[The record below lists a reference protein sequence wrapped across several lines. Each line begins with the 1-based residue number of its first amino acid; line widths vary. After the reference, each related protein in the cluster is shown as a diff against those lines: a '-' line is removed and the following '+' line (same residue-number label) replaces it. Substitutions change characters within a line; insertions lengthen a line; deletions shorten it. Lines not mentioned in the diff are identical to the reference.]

1 MGDIRYINTY
11 PMTSALFITIFLVY
25 FCYLYLI
32 LLYKM
37 NKHKHIIYYDII
49 GWFFG
54 ESTNDLTEF
63 SLPYIK
69 EIEQYFDLHM
79 AEMDNRLTNISNTL
93 ESTEVNVIEENIDT
107 INQYEKELQ
116 NTSDQFIQYQDLV
129 NKTSK
134 LQENNET
141 ILADISNRYKEKITR
156 YLDGLKR
163 SLLIIADQIDVA
175 RVSKPLHTMV
185 EPLKKLYTTIY
196 DKLFTSVSNQE
207 FINNYYDGEFNDKGI
222 KQPNEINVNKVNNNI
237 DTSVSDPI
245 FANFTTQ

>member
-37 NKHKHIIYYDII
+37 NKHNHNVYYDVI

-54 ESTNDLTEF
+54 ESSNDLTEF
-63 SLPYIK
+63 TLPFMK
-69 EIEQYFDLHM
+69 EIEQYFDLYM
-79 AEMDNRLTNISNTL
+79 TQMDNRLEQISSTL
-93 ESTEVNVIEENIDT
+93 ESTEVNVIQENIDA

-129 NKTSK
+129 DKTSE

-141 ILADISNRYKEKITR
+141 ILTDISNRYKDKITR
-156 YLDGLKR
+156 YLDGLKH

-175 RVSKPLHTMV
+175 RMSKPLHTMV
-185 EPLKKLYTTIY
+185 DPLKKLYTTIY
-196 DKLFTSVSNQE
+196 NKLFTSVSNQE
-207 FINNYYDGEFNDKGI
+207 FIKKYYDGEFDNEGI
-222 KQPNEINVNKVNNNI
+222 KQPHEVNINKVDNNI

-245 FANFTTQ
+245 FTNFTTQ

>member
-1 MGDIRYINTY
+1 
-11 PMTSALFITIFLVY
+11 
-25 FCYLYLI
+25 
-32 LLYKM
+32 M
-37 NKHKHIIYYDII
+37 NKHKRIIYYDII

-63 SLPYIK
+63 TLPFMK
-69 EIEQYFDLHM
+69 EIEQYFDLYM
-79 AEMDNRLTNISNTL
+79 AQMDNRLSDISNTL
-93 ESTEVNVIEENIDT
+93 ENTEVNIIEENIKA

-129 NKTSK
+129 NKTSE

-141 ILADISNRYKEKITR
+141 ILADITNKYKEKITH

-163 SLLIIADQIDVA
+163 SLLIISDQIDVA

-185 EPLKKLYTTIY
+185 TPLKKLYSTIY
-196 DKLFTSVSNQE
+196 DKLFTSVSNQQ
-207 FINNYYDGEFNDKGI
+207 FIDDYYEGEFDNTGI
-222 KQPNEINVNKVNNNI
+222 KRPNEININKVNNNI

-245 FANFTTQ
+245 FANFVI

>member
-69 EIEQYFDLHM
+69 EIEQYFDLYM
-79 AEMDNRLTNISNTL
+79 AQMDNRLTNISNTL

-129 NKTSK
+129 NKTSN

-141 ILADISNRYKEKITR
+141 ILADISNRYKEKITH

-175 RVSKPLHTMV
+175 RVSKPLHAMV

-222 KQPNEINVNKVNNNI
+222 KQPNEININKLNNNI

>member
-11 PMTSALFITIFLVY
+11 PGTSALFITIFLVY
-25 FCYLYLI
+25 FCYIYLI

-37 NKHKHIIYYDII
+37 NKHKRIIYYDII

-63 SLPYIK
+63 TLPFMTT
-69 EIEQYFDLHM
+69 IEEYFDLYM
-79 AEMDNRLTNISNTL
+79 AQMDNRLSDISNTL
-93 ESTEVNVIEENIDT
+93 ENTEVNVIEENIEA

-129 NKTSK
+129 NKTSE

-141 ILADISNRYKEKITR
+141 ILTDIGKKYKEKITH

-163 SLLIIADQIDVA
+163 SLLIISDQIDVA

-185 EPLKKLYTTIY
+185 TPLKKLYSTIY
-196 DKLFTSVSNQE
+196 DKLFTSVSNQQ
-207 FINNYYDGEFNDKGI
+207 FIDDYYEGEFDNTGI
-222 KQPNEINVNKVNNNI
+222 KRPNEININKVNNNI

-245 FANFTTQ
+245 FANFVI

>member
-11 PMTSALFITIFLVY
+11 PGTSALFIIIFLVY
-25 FCYLYLI
+25 FCYIYLI

-37 NKHKHIIYYDII
+37 NKHKRIIYYDII

-63 SLPYIK
+63 TLPFMTT
-69 EIEQYFDLHM
+69 IEEYFDLYM
-79 AEMDNRLTNISNTL
+79 AQMDNRLTDISNTL
-93 ESTEVNVIEENIDT
+93 ENTEVNVIEENIEA

-129 NKTSK
+129 NKTSE

-141 ILADISNRYKEKITR
+141 ILTDIANKYKEKITH

-163 SLLIIADQIDVA
+163 SLLIISDQIDVA

-185 EPLKKLYTTIY
+185 TPLKKLYSTIY
-196 DKLFTSVSNQE
+196 DKLFTSVSNQQ
-207 FINNYYDGEFNDKGI
+207 FIDDYYEGEFDNTGI
-222 KQPNEINVNKVNNNI
+222 KRPNEININKVNNNI

-245 FANFTTQ
+245 FANFVI